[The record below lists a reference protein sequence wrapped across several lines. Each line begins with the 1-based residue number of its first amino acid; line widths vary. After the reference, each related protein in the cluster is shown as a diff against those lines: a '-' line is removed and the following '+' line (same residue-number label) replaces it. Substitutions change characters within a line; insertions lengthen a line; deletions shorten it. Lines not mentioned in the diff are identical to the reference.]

1 MIKIRYIHAMV
12 YQFNT
17 QKVKDWSTLNKES
30 CQKLID
36 IHLIYSIY
44 NSSEIYVRVAI
55 RSFITYRIING
66 DLFDNMFQMVE

>member
-1 MIKIRYIHAMV
+1 MV

-55 RSFITYRIING
+55 ISFITYRIIN
-66 DLFDNMFQMVE
+66 V